1 MNPPRNFAARAGRW
15 SAAHRKSAILG
26 WIVLVVATTMIGSSI
41 GTETLS
47 DAEYGVGESGQADTT
62 LAEAFPE
69 ESGEVVLVESEKLDA
84 TAPEFRAVVHEV
96 TQELRAIDSV
106 SAIENPYER
115 ASGAISE
122 DGHSAVVNFE
132 LPGDA
137 EKATEAATETL
148 AAIASVAES
157 NPGFFV
163 GEFGGAS
170 ADEQISGA
178 FEEDFQRAEFTSLPI
193 TLIILVLAF
202 GALVA
207 AGIPLLL
214 GATSVAITL
223 GLLGPISQLFPI
235 DEGVASVVLLI
246 GLAVGV
252 DYTMFYLRRERE
264 ERARGLGPQ
273 AALEAAA
280 ATSGHAVLVSG
291 ITVLIAMSG
300 MFLAGAA
307 TFTSFATATMLVVA
321 IAVLGSLTVLP
332 ALLSLLGDRVNKGR
346 IPFLTPPEERAARE
360 PRLWSWI
367 LDPVLRRPLVSAI
380 AATAVLVVLA
390 MPALNITLAVPGIDT
405 LPRNL
410 STVQTYDEIQEA
422 FPGEAIP
429 ADIVVEADDVRS
441 PEVKAALDEL
451 GAAAEAQ
458 PELYTQEPSLE
469 RVSDD
474 GTVALIAAP
483 MAGDGTDETS
493 KEALA
498 TLRGEL
504 IPQTLGAVEG
514 AEVNVSGITA
524 STEDFSDLMAERV
537 PIVFAFVLGLAFL
550 LLLVTFRSIVI
561 PIKAIVLNLL
571 SVAAAYGV
579 VTWIFQEGHLESLL
593 GFEATGGVAAWLP
606 LFLFVMLFGLS
617 MDYHVFIL
625 SRIREAY
632 DDGMS
637 TSDAVSHGIK
647 STASVVTAAAA
658 VMIAVFSIFATLSM
672 VELKQFGLGLGVAIL
687 IDATIVR
694 AVLLPATMK
703 LLGDWNWYLPSWLE
717 WLPRLQPGPSAEMP
731 ADPFAEDE
739 SRELEGTRA

>member
-280 ATSGHAVLVSG
+280 ATSGRAVLVSG
-291 ITVLIAMSG
+291 MTVLIAMSG

-441 PEVKAALDEL
+441 PEMKAALDEL

-504 IPQTLGAVEG
+504 IPQTLGTVEG

-537 PIVFAFVLGLAFL
+537 PIVLAFVLGLAFL

-593 GFEATGGVAAWLP
+593 GFEAHRRGRR
-606 LFLFVMLFGLS
+606 M
-617 MDYHVFIL
+617 
-625 SRIREAY
+625 
-632 DDGMS
+632 
-637 TSDAVSHGIK
+637 
-647 STASVVTAAAA
+647 AAA
-658 VMIAVFSIFATLSM
+658 VPVR
-672 VELKQFGLGLGVAIL
+672 
-687 IDATIVR
+687 DALR
-694 AVLLPATMK
+694 ALD
-703 LLGDWNWYLPSWLE
+703 G
-717 WLPRLQPGPSAEMP
+717 LPRVHPQP
-731 ADPFAEDE
+731 DPGGLRRRYEHV
-739 SRELEGTRA
+739 